1 MKPGQADLLYWTE
14 NTQMTLLERASS
26 FTFPYDIL
34 TQYSKDF
41 ASMAF
46 ARDCIV
52 NTYVAIPMRITQ
64 SEPKWTQQSEPYLQ
78 ITGFDT
84 DGGNVGPLRLWQ
96 CEEGDINLGHAYILR
111 GLRVVYDRIWDATA
125 SNYVRTSNRPKII
138 ECNLRTALEHV
149 QGVEYITQYV

>member
-26 FTFPYDIL
+26 FTFPYDIH

-52 NTYVAIPMRITQ
+52 NTYVAIPMRINE

-78 ITGFDT
+78 IMGIDT
-84 DGGNVGPLRLWQ
+84 DGGSVGPLRLWQ
-96 CEEGDINLGHAYILR
+96 YEEGDINPGDAYILR
-111 GLRVVYDRIWDATA
+111 GLKVVHDRIWDA
-125 SNYVRTSNRPKII
+125 NVRDYVRSANVPKII

-149 QGVEYITQYV
+149 QGVQSITEYV